1 MPSCSGDIEFFLPGL
16 ELADYR
22 ITSDADRA
30 YNCIAWA
37 LGETDRWWSPSLQS
51 CDYWP
56 TQLPRGDSVE
66 NVVAAFALAGFER
79 CDDPELEPS
88 VEKIA
93 LFADEDRFT
102 HVARQLA
109 SGRWTS
115 KIGRNCDIE
124 HELEALRSWP
134 DTWPRYRSYR
144 YGEVAGF
151 MRRPRPQGA
160 QGNG

>member
-16 ELADYR
+16 ESADYQ

-37 LGETDRWWSPSLQS
+37 LGETDCWWSPSLQS
-51 CDYWP
+51 RDYWP
-56 TQLPRGDSVE
+56 EQLPRGDSVE
-66 NVVAAFALAGFER
+66 NVARAFALAGFER
-79 CDDPELEPS
+79 CDTPDLEPGI
-88 VEKIA
+88 EKIA
-93 LFADEDRFT
+93 LFADEGRFT

-124 HELEALRSWP
+124 HDLDVLPSRRSSFP
-134 DTWPRYRSYR
+134 SYR
-144 YGEVAGF
+144 YGEIAAY
-151 MRRPRPQGA
+151 MQRPRRQGT
-160 QGNG
+160 QENG